1 MLDKRRGNLE
11 QAIGVIDSGVG
22 GLTVA
27 KEIMRQMP
35 NEIIYYVGD
44 TARCPYGPRPKHEV
58 RKFTLQMAGFLIKQ
72 NIKMLVIACN
82 TATAVVL
89 EELQE
94 LLDIPVVGVI
104 APGSRAALKVTKGG
118 KIGILGTIGTIK
130 SEAYIRELKLINHQ
144 VDVIQLACPK
154 FVPIV
159 ESFEYQSSVARKVVA
174 ETLVPIK
181 GSKIDTLVLGCT
193 HYPLLGP
200 IIQDE
205 MGPDVT
211 VISSGEETAQ
221 EVSTIL
227 DYKDKLNSSITK
239 PQHRFFTTGSR
250 AIFKR
255 IASDWLKIENPEIE
269 FARLSNQEKRL
280 Y

>member
-1 MLDKRRGNLE
+1 LE

-44 TARCPYGPRPKHEV
+44 TARCPYGPRPVDEV
-58 RKFTLQMAGFLIKQ
+58 RKFTLQMAGFLMKRD
-72 NIKMLVIACN
+72 IKMLVIACN

-89 EELQE
+89 EELKE
-94 LLDIPVVGVI
+94 MLDIPVVGVI
-104 APGSRAALKVTKGG
+104 APGSRAALKVTENN

-130 SEAYIRELKLINHQ
+130 SEAYARELKMINHR
-144 VDVIQLACPK
+144 VEVLQLACPK

-159 ESFEYQSSVARKVVA
+159 ESFEYQSSVAKRVVA
-174 ETLVPIK
+174 ETLTPLV
-181 GSKIDTLVLGCT
+181 GSGIDTLVLGCT

-200 IIQDE
+200 IIE
-205 MGPDVT
+205 NVMGPDVK

-227 DYKDKLNSSITK
+227 DYKNLLNTSPEK
-239 PQHRFFTTGSR
+239 PNHCFFTTGSR
-250 AIFKR
+250 KIFKR
-255 IASDWLKIENPEIE
+255 IACDWLNAEDLQIE
-269 FARLSNQEKRL
+269 FAKLANQEKEI